1 MTMQFKIYKEPEL
14 KDPYM
19 VTGLPGVGYVA
30 KLSADYLI
38 KELKAELFEEFYSS
52 SFPPYVLIKK
62 DGTVELLK
70 NELYYWKD
78 DKLKNDLIIFTG
90 NTQAISPE
98 GQYEISN
105 EVLNRA
111 EKFKVKKLFATAA
124 YVTGRHVEKPKVYG
138 VATEQELV
146 EELKKYE
153 VLPMD
158 AGSISGTNGLLFGLA
173 KLRKI
178 QSICLLS
185 ETPGYMTPSGRVLTD
200 VKSAQ
205 ALLEVLS
212 KMLDIKIDM
221 KPLEKEAKMA
231 EEFVQKMEELERR
244 WAEEMRRSVTPPPKD
259 IYI

>member
-1 MTMQFKIYKEPEL
+1 MQFKHYKEPEF

-30 KLSADYLI
+30 KLSADYLV
-38 KELKAELFEEFYSS
+38 KELKAELFEEFYSP

-70 NELYYWKD
+70 NEFYYWKG
-78 DKLKNDLIIFTG
+78 DKSKNDLIIFTG

-98 GQYEISN
+98 GQYEIAD
-105 EVLNRA
+105 EVLKRA

-124 YVTGRHVEKPKVYG
+124 YVTGRYVEKPKVYG
-138 VATEQELV
+138 VATEPELV

-153 VLPMD
+153 VLSMD
-158 AGSISGTNGLLFGLA
+158 AGSISGTNGLIFGLA

-185 ETPGYMTPSGRVLTD
+185 ETPGYMTPSGRVLSD
-200 VKSAQ
+200 VKAAQ

-212 KMLDIKIDM
+212 KILDIKIDM

-231 EEFVQKMEELERR
+231 EDFVQKMEELERR
-244 WAEEMRRSVTPPPKD
+244 WTEEMRRSVTPPPKD
-259 IYI
+259 IYV

>member
-1 MTMQFKIYKEPEL
+1 MNMQSKIYKEPEL

-19 VTGLPGVGYVA
+19 VTGLPGVGFVA

-38 KELKAELFEEFYSS
+38 KELKAELFEELYSP

-98 GQYEISN
+98 GQYEVTN

-124 YVTGRHVEKPKVYG
+124 YVTGRSVEKPKVYG
-138 VATEQELV
+138 VTTEPELV

-153 VLPMD
+153 VLLMD
-158 AGSISGTNGLLFGLA
+158 AGSISGTNGLIFGLA

-221 KPLEKEAKMA
+221 KPLEKEAKLA

>member
-1 MTMQFKIYKEPEL
+1 MQFKIYKEPEL

-38 KELKAELFEEFYSS
+38 KELKAELFEELYSS

-78 DKLKNDLIIFTG
+78 DKLKNDLIVFTG

-98 GQYEISN
+98 GQYEVTN
-105 EVLNRA
+105 EVLKRA
-111 EKFKVKKLFATAA
+111 EKFKVKKLFAMAA

-138 VATEQELV
+138 VATEPELV

-173 KLRKI
+173 KLKKI
-178 QSICLLS
+178 QSVCLLS
-185 ETPGYMTPSGRVLTD
+185 ETPGYMTPSGRVIAD
-200 VKSAQ
+200 VKAAQ

-244 WAEEMRRSVTPPPKD
+244 WTEEMRRSVTPPPKD

>member
-1 MTMQFKIYKEPEL
+1 MQSKIYKEPEL
-14 KDPYM
+14 KEPYM
-19 VTGLPGVGYVA
+19 VTGLPGIGYVA
-30 KLSADYLI
+30 KLSMDYLI
-38 KELKAELFEEFYSS
+38 KELRAELFEELYSS

-70 NELYYWKD
+70 NEFYYWKD
-78 DKLKNDLIIFTG
+78 TKSKNDLIIFTG

-98 GQYEISN
+98 GQYEVTY

-124 YVTGRHVEKPKVYG
+124 YVTGRYVEKPKVYG
-138 VATEQELV
+138 VVSEPELLKD
-146 EELKKYE
+146 LKKYDII
-153 VLPMD
+153 PMD

-173 KLRKI
+173 KLKGI

-200 VKSAQ
+200 VKAAQ

-212 KMLDIKIDM
+212 KMLDIEIDT
-221 KPLEKEAKMA
+221 KPLEEEAKMT
-231 EEFVQKMEELERR
+231 EEFVQKLEELERR
-244 WAEEMRRSVTPPPKD
+244 WIEEMRKSVAPPPKD
-259 IYI
+259 IYL

>member
-14 KDPYM
+14 KETYM
-19 VTGLPGVGYVA
+19 ITGLPGVGHVA

-38 KELKAELFEEFYSS
+38 KELRAELFEELYSS

-70 NELYYWKD
+70 NEFYYWKD
-78 DKLKNDLIIFTG
+78 EKSKNDLIIFTG
-90 NTQAISPE
+90 NTQAVSPE

-111 EKFKVKKLFATAA
+111 EKFKVKKLFALAA
-124 YVTGRHVEKPKVYG
+124 YVTGRYVEKPKVYG
-138 VATEQELV
+138 VATEPELV

-153 VLPMD
+153 VLQMD

-173 KLRKI
+173 KLRNIK
-178 QSICLLS
+178 SVCLLS
-185 ETPGYMTPSGRVLTD
+185 ETPGYVTPSGQILAD

-212 KMLDIKIDM
+212 KMLNIKIDM
-221 KPLEKEAKMA
+221 RPLEKEAKLA
-231 EEFVQKMEELERR
+231 EEFVQKTEELERR
-244 WAEEMRRSVTPPPKD
+244 WAEEMRKSITPPPKV
-259 IYI
+259 IYV

>member
-1 MTMQFKIYKEPEL
+1 MPMQFKIYKELEL
-14 KDPYM
+14 NDPYM
-19 VTGLPGVGYVA
+19 VTGLPGIGYVA
-30 KLSADYLI
+30 KISTDYLI
-38 KELKAELFEEFYSS
+38 KQLKAELFEELYSS

-78 DKLKNDLIIFTG
+78 DRLKNDIIIFTG
-90 NTQAISPE
+90 NTQAVSPE
-98 GQYEISN
+98 GQYEVAN

-111 EKFKVKKLFATAA
+111 EKFKVKKLFAAAA
-124 YVTGRHVEKPKVYG
+124 YVTGKYVEKPKVYG
-138 VATEQELV
+138 ATTEPELV

-178 QSICLLS
+178 PSICLLS
-185 ETPGYMTPSGRVLTD
+185 ETSGYMSPSGRVIAD

-205 ALLEVLS
+205 ALLEVLT
-212 KMLDIKIDM
+212 KILDIKIDM
-221 KPLEKEAKMA
+221 RPLEKEAKMA

-244 WAEEMRRSVTPPPKD
+244 WTEEMRRSVTPPPKD
-259 IYI
+259 IYV

>member
-1 MTMQFKIYKEPEL
+1 MQFKIYKEPEL

-38 KELKAELFEEFYSS
+38 KELKAELFEELYSS

-70 NELYYWKD
+70 NELHYWKD
-78 DKLKNDLIIFTG
+78 SKLKNDLIIFTG

-138 VATEQELV
+138 VATEPELV

-173 KLRKI
+173 KLKKI

-185 ETPGYMTPSGRVLTD
+185 ETPGYMTPSGRVITD
-200 VKSAQ
+200 VKAAQ

>member
-1 MTMQFKIYKEPEL
+1 
-14 KDPYM
+14 

-38 KELKAELFEEFYSS
+38 KELKAELFEELYSS

-70 NELYYWKD
+70 NELHYWKD
-78 DKLKNDLIIFTG
+78 SKLKNDLIIFTG

-111 EKFKVKKLFATAA
+111 EKFKVKKLFAMAA

-138 VATEQELV
+138 VATELELV

-173 KLRKI
+173 KLKKI

-185 ETPGYMTPSGRVLTD
+185 ETPGYMTPSGRVITD
-200 VKSAQ
+200 VKAAQ

-244 WAEEMRRSVTPPPKD
+244 WTEEMRRSVTPPPKD

>member
-14 KDPYM
+14 RDPYM

-30 KLSADYLI
+30 KLSVDYLI
-38 KELKAELFEEFYSS
+38 KELKAELFEELYSS

-70 NELYYWKD
+70 NEFYYWKD
-78 DKLKNDLIIFTG
+78 IRSKNDLIIFAG

-111 EKFKVKKLFATAA
+111 EKFKVRKLFATAA
-124 YVTGRHVEKPKVYG
+124 YVTGRYLEKPRVYG
-138 VATEQELV
+138 AATEPELV
-146 EELKKYE
+146 EELKKYD

-158 AGSISGTNGLLFGLA
+158 AGSISCTNGLLFGLA
-173 KLRKI
+173 KLRRI
-178 QSICLLS
+178 QSVCLLS
-185 ETPGYMTPSGRVLTD
+185 ETPGYMTPSGRVLAD
-200 VKSAQ
+200 VKAAQ

-221 KPLEKEAKMA
+221 KPLEQEAKMA
-231 EEFVQKMEELERR
+231 EDFVQKMEELERR
-244 WAEEMRRSVTPPPKD
+244 WVEEMRKSVSPPPKD
-259 IYI
+259 IYL

>member
-1 MTMQFKIYKEPEL
+1 MTMQSKIYKEPEL

-38 KELKAELFEEFYSS
+38 KELKAELFEELYSS

-70 NELYYWKD
+70 NELHYWKD
-78 DKLKNDLIIFTG
+78 SKLKNDLIIFTG

-111 EKFKVKKLFATAA
+111 EKFKVKKLFAMAA

-138 VATEQELV
+138 VATELELV

-173 KLRKI
+173 KLKKI

-185 ETPGYMTPSGRVLTD
+185 ETPGYMTPSGRVITD
-200 VKSAQ
+200 VKAAQ

-244 WAEEMRRSVTPPPKD
+244 WTEEMRRSVTPPPKD